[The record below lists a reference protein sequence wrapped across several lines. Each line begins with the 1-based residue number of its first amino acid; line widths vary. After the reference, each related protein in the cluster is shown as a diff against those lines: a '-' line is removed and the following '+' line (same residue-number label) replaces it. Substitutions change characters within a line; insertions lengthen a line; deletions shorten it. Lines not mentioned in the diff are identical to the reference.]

1 MKLGTNV
8 FFILFLSLA
17 STTSSAR
24 GIVLHS
30 EPVDSTLLG
39 PNGYSW
45 INPYLQDYL
54 DRRETIGGLPFFGM
68 RSLAQPNLQVE
79 WLIQLQPWRDHP
91 EGFYD
96 GEHGRYRSEF
106 IIRTKVIN
114 GQLNKR
120 YLRSEEATAV
130 KHKWPKIVGELFR
143 DGQNFYSFSET
154 YPDTFAFSFQPVY
167 GLQIIETDD
176 ERDKISRFTGGFRVE
191 AGYDSRLYGMVDF
204 RDITEAGNG
213 PYSTRAAL
221 YEDNVPNAEL
231 KGDAGTSYDISESI
245 LQYYGKNL
253 AVSAGRG
260 RHKWGPGYF
269 GGLLLN
275 SYAPPFDYA
284 RFDANFSRVN
294 FTFLHGFLE
303 SIAPADTLY
312 TNPDGRPRT
321 INAQKFLSAQRIEV
335 SPRNNLLVAFSQAVV
350 YGDRGLQLG
359 YLTPLNFLYS
369 VQHSNDDKDNLLL
382 SFDGKWRPTRGL
394 KFYGELLLD
403 DVLVSD
409 LFQGTGNSKNA
420 YTVGVHGI
428 VPKPIWEKFDA
439 RIEYTKIRP
448 FVYSHFF
455 EVNTYSHWTS
465 PLGYTREPNSE
476 FINLRLGASFYPLYL
491 SLGYERQNHG
501 ANTETENV
509 GGSIYET
516 NYEGNNENFPFLA
529 GQFEHT
535 DKINFSARYEVL
547 PNLNLLFEIDA
558 VSKSRV
564 PDRTE
569 WKAGFGWN
577 L

>member
-1 MKLGTNV
+1 MGKL
-8 FFILFLSLA
+8 FQ
-17 STTSSAR
+17 
-24 GIVLHS
+24 
-30 EPVDSTLLG
+30 D
-39 PNGYSW
+39 GY
-45 INPYLQDYL
+45 D
-54 DRRETIGGLPFFGM
+54 
-68 RSLAQPNLQVE
+68 
-79 WLIQLQPWRDHP
+79 
-91 EGFYD
+91 
-96 GEHGRYRSEF
+96 
-106 IIRTKVIN
+106 
-114 GQLNKR
+114 
-120 YLRSEEATAV
+120 
-130 KHKWPKIVGELFR
+130 
-143 DGQNFYSFSET
+143 FYSYGDT
-154 YPDTFAFSFQPVY
+154 YSKFAFSFQPVY
-167 GLQIIETDD
+167 GLKVIETDD
-176 ERDKISRFTGGFRVE
+176 ERGKISQFTGGFRVE
-191 AGYDSRLYGMVDF
+191 AGYDARLYGMVDF

-213 PYSTRAAL
+213 PYSSRATL

-231 KGDAGTSYDISESI
+231 KGEAGTSYDISESI

-253 AVSAGRG
+253 AISAGRG

-294 FTFLHGFLE
+294 YTFLHGFLE
-303 SIAPADTLY
+303 SITPADTLY

-335 SPRNNLLVAFSQAVV
+335 SPRNNVLVAFSQAVV

-369 VQHSNDDKDNLLL
+369 VQHSNDDKDNLML
-382 SFDGKWRPTRGL
+382 SFDGKWRPTSGL
-394 KFYGELLLD
+394 KLYGELLLD

-428 VPKPIWEKFDA
+428 VPKPFWEKFDA
-439 RIEYTKIRP
+439 RVEYTKIRP

-491 SLGYERQNHG
+491 SVGYERQNHG

-529 GQFEHT
+529 GRFEHT

-547 PNLNLLFEIDA
+547 PNLNLLFEIVA
-558 VSKSRV
+558 ISKSRV

>member
-1 MKLGTNV
+1 MIKYILVSTFVLAASVFAISTRAKPALLSHYWYDYVSRWETGTQIGLISETRPIV
-8 FFILFLSLA
+8 AIKFDPAEPKGDFFRPDPNSIFRVPDTKEFHRFSREE
-17 STTSSAR
+17 SAR
-24 GIVLHS
+24 IDIVLGNIPRSHS
-30 EPVDSTLLG
+30 NYKTACWPTLFGYLYRDS
-39 PNGYSW
+39 YH
-45 INPYLQDYL
+45 
-54 DRRETIGGLPFFGM
+54 FFSYG
-68 RSLAQPNLQVE
+68 
-79 WLIQLQPWRDHP
+79 
-91 EGFYD
+91 
-96 GEHGRYRSEF
+96 
-106 IIRTKVIN
+106 
-114 GQLNKR
+114 NK
-120 YLRSEEATAV
+120 
-130 KHKWPKIVGELFR
+130 
-143 DGQNFYSFSET
+143 
-154 YPDTFAFSFQPVY
+154 PDNFAFSFQPVY

-176 ERDKISRFTGGFRVE
+176 ERGKISQFTGGFRVE
-191 AGYDSRLYGMVDF
+191 AGYDARLYGMVDF

-213 PYSTRAAL
+213 PYSSRAAL

-231 KGDAGTSYDISESI
+231 KGDAGTSYDVSESI

-253 AVSAGRG
+253 AASAGRG
-260 RHKWGPGYF
+260 RHKWGPGHF

-284 RFDANFSRVN
+284 RFDANFSRVSY
-294 FTFLHGFLE
+294 TFLHGFLE
-303 SIAPADTLY
+303 SITPTDTLY

-321 INAQKFLSAQRIEV
+321 INAQKYLSAQRLEV
-335 SPRNNLLVAFSQAVV
+335 SPRNNVLLAFSQAVV

-382 SFDGKWRPTRGL
+382 SFDGKWRPTPGL
-394 KFYGELLLD
+394 KLYGELLLD

-428 VPKPIWEKFDA
+428 VPKPFWEKFDA
-439 RIEYTKIRP
+439 RVEYTKIRP

-491 SLGYERQNHG
+491 SIGYERQNHG
-501 ANTETENV
+501 ANTDSLNV
-509 GGSIYET
+509 GGSIYES
-516 NYEGNNENFPFLA
+516 NYEGNDESFPFLS
-529 GQFEHT
+529 GRFEHT

-558 VSKSRV
+558 ISKSRV

>member
-1 MKLGTNV
+1 MKWTLILLCALSQVAYPRPSISV
-8 FFILFLSLA
+8 FPLISN
-17 STTSSAR
+17 R
-24 GIVLHS
+24 YY
-30 EPVDSTLLG
+30 E
-39 PNGYSW
+39 Y
-45 INPYLQDYL
+45 Y
-54 DRRETIGGLPFFGM
+54 DRRETRNSWPIWSSTFPLIVVEYTGNGGPLKIDEESTGDYIYVLPKKPEQKEVL
-68 RSLAQPNLQVE
+68 RYKLEYRARLEIINSNKSASTE
-79 WLIQLQPWRDHP
+79 HP
-91 EGFYD
+91 KGA
-96 GEHGRYRSEF
+96 HR
-106 IIRTKVIN
+106 VM
-114 GQLNKR
+114 L
-120 YLRSEEATAV
+120 
-130 KHKWPKIVGELFR
+130 WPALFNELFT
-143 DGQNFYSFSET
+143 DGFHFYSYRT
-154 YPDTFAFSFQPVY
+154 INDRTAATTDNFAFSFQPVY
-167 GLQIIETDD
+167 GLQLIETDD
-176 ERDKISRFTGGFRVE
+176 ERGKISQFTGGFRVE
-191 AGYDSRLYGMVDF
+191 AGYDARFYGMVDF

-213 PYSTRAAL
+213 PYGSRAAL

-253 AVSAGRG
+253 AASAGRG

-275 SYAPPFDYA
+275 SYAPPFDYV

-294 FTFLHGFLE
+294 YTFLHGFLE
-303 SIAPADTLY
+303 SITPADTLY

-321 INAQKFLSAQRIEV
+321 INSQKFLSAQRLEV
-335 SPRNNLLVAFSQAVV
+335 SPRSNVLLAFSQAVV

-369 VQHSNDDKDNLLL
+369 AQHSNDDKDNLLL
-382 SFDGKWRPTRGL
+382 SFDGKWRPIPGL

-428 VPKPIWEKFDA
+428 VPKPFWEKFDA
-439 RIEYTKIRP
+439 RVEYTKIRP

-476 FINLRLGASFYPLYL
+476 FINFRLGASFYPLYL
-491 SLGYERQNHG
+491 SVGYERQNHG
-501 ANTETENV
+501 ANTDDLIV
-509 GGSIYET
+509 GGSIYEA
-516 NYEGNNENFPFLA
+516 NYEGNNEDFPFLA
-529 GQFEHT
+529 GRFEQT

-558 VSKSRV
+558 ISKSGV